1 MSKRKKINDE
11 VPFILKHR
19 TRGEKILYA
28 FVFFILFIWALT
40 FLIPGVWLVIQ
51 SLHDQWGYYV
61 AVSFDGPFAIPDVLH
76 FENYIKTFSML
87 DANGVNYGG
96 MLLNTLWYMV
106 LAIFYCPIWTVI
118 TSYVF
123 SKYKFRGREFLYAL
137 IIFAMVIPI
146 VGTGGARYKL
156 IADLKLDDSGPL
168 YVLAT
173 GIGGFSG
180 SFLIMY
186 GIFKNISWSYA
197 EAVFIDGGGHFT
209 AFLRIMLPQALPAIS
224 VLLLDS
230 AIDLWN
236 ESHTFIM
243 YLPSTPTIATGLY
256 YAQAAI
262 KRFGYPLYYAGIVM
276 SIVPPIIVFAINSDF
291 MMRSLSIG
299 GLKG

>member
-11 VPFILKHR
+11 VPYILKHR

-28 FVFFILFIWALT
+28 FVFFILFVWALT

-61 AVSFDGPFAIPDVLH
+61 AVSFDGPFAIPDDWH
-76 FENYIKTFSML
+76 FDNYIKTFSML

-156 IADLKLDDSGPL
+156 IADLKLYDSGPL

-173 GIGGFSG
+173 GIGGFGG

-197 EAVFIDGGGHFT
+197 EAVFIDGGSDYT
-209 AFLRIMLPQALPAIS
+209 VFLRIMLPQALPAIS
-224 VLLLDS
+224 ALAVTS
-230 AIDLWN
+230 MIGIWN
-236 ESHTFIM
+236 EYAAIIM
-243 YLPSTPTIATGLY
+243 YKPSYLTVAAGLY
-256 YAQAAI
+256 YVSLNTSRIKPIYYSGLIISIIPVLVLFSFAAE
-262 KRFGYPLYYAGIVM
+262 G
-276 SIVPPIIVFAINSDF
+276 
-291 MMRSLSIG
+291 MMKNLSIG
-299 GLKG
+299 GIKG